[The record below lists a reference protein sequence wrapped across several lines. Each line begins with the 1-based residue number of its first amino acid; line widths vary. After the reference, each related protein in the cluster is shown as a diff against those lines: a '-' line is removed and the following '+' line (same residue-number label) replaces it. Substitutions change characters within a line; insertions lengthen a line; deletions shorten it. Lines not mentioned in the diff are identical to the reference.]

1 MKPDLLNDS
10 RWEKSTNF
18 GFHGEHEEEML
29 EILLR
34 EVNGSVTDS
43 KSQQHLLP
51 MFVDVHQRF

>member
-43 KSQQHLLP
+43 KSQQHLLL
-51 MFVDVHQRF
+51 

>member
-34 EVNGSVTDS
+34 EVKWFRHGFQ
-43 KSQQHLLP
+43 KSTTP
-51 MFVDVHQRF
+51 VANVC